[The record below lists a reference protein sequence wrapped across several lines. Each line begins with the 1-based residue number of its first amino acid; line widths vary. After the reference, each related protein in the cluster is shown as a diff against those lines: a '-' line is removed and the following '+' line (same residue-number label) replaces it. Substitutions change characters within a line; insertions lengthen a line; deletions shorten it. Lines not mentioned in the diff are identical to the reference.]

1 MIRRGGLGL
10 LVAFLVL
17 VALGASA
24 DQLGIGSFYLVLL
37 GSICFWIAQATS
49 WNLLSGYSGYF
60 SFGQA
65 AYVGVGAYTTA
76 VLSGRHNVDF
86 FLTLPLAAVLSGL
99 LALGVGAVAFR
110 LGSLRGEIFAL
121 LTLAVPFILAAFA
134 RINRSID
141 GGQGTSVPVPEL
153 PGPVSSFQQFQF
165 LLALLIATIAVAV
178 AYVVQH
184 TRSGSALAAIRDA
197 EDVAEV
203 TGVATFRYKMLA
215 MLLSGVIGGVAGSVY
230 ALQIGFVTVES
241 VFGLTIPLFVIVMG
255 VLGGRSHWLGP
266 VIGAVLIVTLQDR
279 LSSYGLDAY
288 NMIILGGILALL
300 VALAPDGLYARLRA
314 RPLVAL
320 GTLVGVS
327 GALAVL
333 RVWGELLDWLVV
345 GMLAASL
352 VAIVL
357 GSPRLSARLGL
368 RPPGHRSRTVTPAA
382 PTDAAAGDTAPAD
395 AAVPGAAAADGAPAD
410 ATAGETAARTAPVDA
425 AAPDGARIDAVSTER
440 AGIDDVSTER
450 AGADDVSTDAGAGS
464 TDAGAGSAGAGAGSA
479 GAGATE
485 TAPVQAAATHL
496 PTVLETRTV
505 PIQATGSRGG
515 GSGAV
520 LVECRGVARYFG
532 GVHALEEVTLDIR
545 EGELVGLVGP
555 NGSGKTTLVNLLSGT
570 IRPTRGTI
578 RIGGQ
583 DITRLAPH
591 RIAHVGM
598 ARTYQIPRPF
608 DSMTVRDNV
617 AMAIMFGRTPMSLRR
632 ARPIAERHLGT
643 VALAH
648 LADAY
653 PNSLNLHQRQLLE
666 MARAV
671 AANPRV
677 LLLDEALA
685 GLNPAE
691 VDNAVRVVRRI
702 HDSGITIVIVEHLLR
717 VLNQLATRLV
727 VLDRGSCLADGDP
740 QTVLNDPAV
749 VRAYLGRQAHV

>member
-1 MIRRGGLGL
+1 MVRHRLRGGDPRRDRRGGRYLRLRHPGRGALRRRLDGLVPGGRAVRALLGDHPGPAAAPAGTLRRRGRPVIRRGGVGL

-17 VALGASA
+17 AVLGASA
-24 DQLGIGSFYLVLL
+24 DRLGIGSFYLVLL

-65 AYVGVGAYTTA
+65 AYVGIGAYTTA
-76 VLSGRHNVDF
+76 VLSGRHGVDF
-86 FLTLPLAAVLSGL
+86 FLTLPIAAVLSGL

-141 GGQGTSVPVPEL
+141 GGQGASVPVPTL

-165 LLALLIATIAVAV
+165 LLALLVAALAVAV

-215 MLLSGVIGGVAGSVY
+215 MLLSGVLGGVAGSVY

-327 GALAVL
+327 GGLAVL

-357 GSPRLSARLGL
+357 GSPRISARLGL
-368 RPPGHRSRTVTPAA
+368 RPPGRRTEPPNPTTPA
-382 PTDAAAGDTAPAD
+382 DAKVADAGSVDPAPAD
-395 AAVPGAAAADGAPAD
+395 VASPEPVPAD
-410 ATAGETAARTAPVDA
+410 VAATGP
-425 AAPDGARIDAVSTER
+425 
-440 AGIDDVSTER
+440 
-450 AGADDVSTDAGAGS
+450 
-464 TDAGAGSAGAGAGSA
+464 
-479 GAGATE
+479 
-485 TAPVQAAATHL
+485 AATHL
-496 PTVLETRTV
+496 PTVMDTRRIPV
-505 PIQATGSRGG
+505 QVAGARGG
-515 GSGAV
+515 ESGAV
-520 LVECRGVARYFG
+520 LVECRAVARYFG
-532 GVHALEEVTLDIR
+532 GVHALEDVSLEIR

-578 RIGGQ
+578 RIGGR
-583 DITRLAPH
+583 DTTRLAPH

-632 ARPIAERHLGT
+632 ARPIAERHLET
-643 VALAH
+643 VALGH

-653 PNSLNLHQRQLLE
+653 PNGLNLHQRQLLE

-691 VDNAVRVVRRI
+691 VDNAVQVVRRI

>member
-1 MIRRGGLGL
+1 MIRRGGIGL

-17 VALGASA
+17 MAVGAFS
-24 DQLGIGSFYLVLL
+24 DQLGLPSFYLILL

-49 WNLLSGYSGYF
+49 WNVLSGYSGYF

-76 VLSGRHNVDF
+76 VLAGRHGVNF
-86 FLTLPLAAVLSGL
+86 FLTVPLAGVLCGL

-141 GGQGTSVPVPEL
+141 GGQGTTVPIPEL
-153 PGPVSSFQQFQF
+153 PAALGSFQQFQY
-165 LLALLIATIAVAV
+165 LLALLVAGIAVAA
-178 AYVVQH
+178 AYVIQH
-184 TRSGSALAAIRDA
+184 SRTGSALAAIRDA

-203 TGVATFRYKMLA
+203 MGVATFRYKMLA
-215 MLLSGVIGGVAGSVY
+215 MLVSGVLGGVAGSVY

-255 VLGGRSHWLGP
+255 VLGGRTHWLGP

-279 LSSYGLDAY
+279 LSSYGLDAW
-288 NMIILGGILALL
+288 NSIILGGILALL
-300 VALAPDGLYARLRA
+300 VAVSPEGLYARLRA

-320 GTLVGVS
+320 GALVVVG
-327 GALAVL
+327 GGLAIL
-333 RVWGELLDWLVV
+333 NVWGELLDWLVV
-345 GMLAASL
+345 AMLVASL
-352 VAIVL
+352 LAIVL
-357 GSPRLSARLGL
+357 GSRWATARLRFA
-368 RPPGHRSRTVTPAA
+368 RPGRPAA
-382 PTDAAAGDTAPAD
+382 PSAPAGS
-395 AAVPGAAAADGAPAD
+395 VTEQPTTGPPTPSAPAGVAVLASTGVVDGGPPTATTTVGD
-410 ATAGETAARTAPVDA
+410 ARP
-425 AAPDGARIDAVSTER
+425 
-440 AGIDDVSTER
+440 
-450 AGADDVSTDAGAGS
+450 
-464 TDAGAGSAGAGAGSA
+464 
-479 GAGATE
+479 
-485 TAPVQAAATHL
+485 
-496 PTVLETRTV
+496 
-505 PIQATGSRGG
+505 
-515 GSGAV
+515 GAV
-520 LVECRGVARYFG
+520 LIECRNVARYFG
-532 GVHALEEVTLDIR
+532 GVHALEDVTLDIR
-545 EGELVGLVGP
+545 AGELVGLVGP
-555 NGSGKTTLVNLLSGT
+555 NGSGKTTLVNLLSGAF
-570 IRPTRGTI
+570 RPTRGEI
-578 RIGGQ
+578 RIDGQ

-617 AMAIMFGRTPMSLRR
+617 ATAIMFGRESLPLHR
-632 ARPIAERHLGT
+632 ARPIAEQHLAT
-643 VALAH
+643 VALDH

-653 PNSLNLHQRQLLE
+653 PASLNLHQRQLLE

-671 AANPRV
+671 ASNPKV

-702 HDSGITIVIVEHLLR
+702 HESGITIVIVEHLLR

-727 VLDRGSCLADGDP
+727 VLDRGTCLADGEP

-749 VRAYLGRQAHV
+749 IRAYLGRQAHV

>member
-1 MIRRGGLGL
+1 MIRRGGVGL

-17 VALGASA
+17 AAVGASA
-24 DQLGIGSFYLVLL
+24 DQLGIASFYLVLL

-65 AYVGVGAYTTA
+65 AYVGVGAYTAA
-76 VLSGRHNVDF
+76 VLSGRHGVDF

-141 GGQGTSVPVPEL
+141 GGQGASVPVPEL
-153 PGPVSSFQQFQF
+153 PGLVGSFQQFQF

-215 MLLSGVIGGVAGSVY
+215 MLLSGVLGGVAGSVY

-357 GSPRLSARLGL
+357 GSPRVSARLGL
-368 RPPGHRSRTVTPAA
+368 RPPGHRTRTATPSAA
-382 PTDAAAGDTAPAD
+382 TDAAAADTA
-395 AAVPGAAAADGAPAD
+395 VTGAAAAGAVPSAATAAETASSDDAASDGARIDDVAPD
-410 ATAGETAARTAPVDA
+410 GARIDD
-425 AAPDGARIDAVSTER
+425 AAPDGARID
-440 AGIDDVSTER
+440 DVSP
-450 AGADDVSTDAGAGS
+450 DAGAPE
-464 TDAGAGSAGAGAGSA
+464 A
-479 GAGATE
+479 
-485 TAPVQAAATHL
+485 APGHAAATRL
-496 PTVLETRTV
+496 PTVLQTRTA
-505 PIQATGSRGG
+505 PIRVTGPRGG
-515 GSGAV
+515 GPGAV

-643 VALAH
+643 VALGH

-653 PNSLNLHQRQLLE
+653 PSSLNLHQRQLLE